1 MSVSPNQWF
10 AALVVLVCVA
20 LLVRMCLPSRHRAA
34 LDATLRRLPGRVL
47 ARTKAVC
54 KTLWHWRHWRSRR
67 DDAARLAEEAIQR
80 ARRTRAD
87 KDGNVIRPEAFKGPR
102 KPH

>member
-1 MSVSPNQWF
+1 MSVSSNPWF
-10 AALVVLVCVA
+10 AGLVVAVCVVM
-20 LLVRMCLPSRHRAA
+20 LVRMCLGERRRAA
-34 LDATLRRLPGRVL
+34 LDDLG
-47 ARTKAVC
+47 
-54 KTLWHWRHWRSRR
+54 WRSWRWVRSRSLAVWRWRRHR

-87 KDGNVIRPEAFKGPR
+87 KDGNVIRPEAFKETRKSEPR

>member
-1 MSVSPNQWF
+1 MFLSPNRWF

-20 LLVRMCLPSRHRAA
+20 LLVRMCLPVRHRAA
-34 LDATLRRLPGRVL
+34 LDAALRRMAGWLRVR
-47 ARTKAVC
+47 ATAV
-54 KTLWHWRHWRSRR
+54 WHWRQWRSRR

>member
-10 AALVVLVCVA
+10 AALVVLVCA
-20 LLVRMCLPSRHRAA
+20 ILLVRMALPVRHRAT
-34 LDATLRRLPGRVL
+34 LDATVRRLPAWVQ
-47 ARTKAVC
+47 ARATA
-54 KTLWHWRHWRSRR
+54 LWHWRQRRSQR
-67 DDAARLAEEAIQR
+67 DDAARLADEAIQR

>member
-20 LLVRMCLPSRHRAA
+20 LLVRMCLPARRRAA
-34 LDATLRRLPGRVL
+34 LDAAGRRAL
-47 ARTKAVC
+47 ARWRAHAMAV
-54 KTLWHWRHWRSRR
+54 WQWRHRRSRR

>member
-1 MSVSPNQWF
+1 MSVSLSQWF
-10 AALVVLVCVA
+10 AALVVLICAA
-20 LLVRMCLPSRHRAA
+20 LLVRMSLPARRRAA
-34 LDATLRRLPGRVL
+34 LDATLRRLP
-47 ARTKAVC
+47 ARLQARAAA
-54 KTLWHWRHWRSRR
+54 LWHWRQRRSQR

-87 KDGNVIRPEAFKGPR
+87 KDGNVIHPEAFKGPR

>member
-1 MSVSPNQWF
+1 MSLSPNHWF

-20 LLVRMCLPSRHRAA
+20 LLARMCLPQRRRAA
-34 LDATLRRLPGRVL
+34 LDAALRDLPRW
-47 ARTKAVC
+47 ARARGMAV
-54 KTLWHWRHWRSRR
+54 WHWRSRR

-80 ARRTRAD
+80 ARSTRAD
-87 KDGNVIRPEAFKGPR
+87 KEGNVIRPEAFKGPR

>member
-1 MSVSPNQWF
+1 MSVSPNPWF

-20 LLVRMCLPSRHRAA
+20 LLARMCLPLRRRVA
-34 LDATLRRLPGRVL
+34 LDAALRRLPGWVRSR
-47 ARTKAVC
+47 AKAV
-54 KTLWHWRHWRSRR
+54 WHWRDWRSRR

>member
-10 AALVVLVCVA
+10 AAVVVLVCVA
-20 LLVRMCLPSRHRAA
+20 LLVRMCLPPRRRAA
-34 LDATLRRLPGRVL
+34 LDATLRRLPGRVR
-47 ARTKAVC
+47 ARSKA
-54 KTLWHWRHWRSRR
+54 LWHWRQSRSRR

>member
-1 MSVSPNQWF
+1 MSVSPNHWF

-20 LLVRMCLPSRHRAA
+20 LLARMCLPQRRRAA
-34 LDATLRRLPGRVL
+34 LDAALRRLPRW
-47 ARTKAVC
+47 ARARGMAV
-54 KTLWHWRHWRSRR
+54 WHWRHGRRRR
-67 DDAARLAEEAIQR
+67 DDAARLTEEAIQR

>member
-1 MSVSPNQWF
+1 MSVSPNPWF

-20 LLVRMCLPSRHRAA
+20 LLARMCLPLRRRVA
-34 LDATLRRLPGRVL
+34 LDAAVRRLPRWVRSR
-47 ARTKAVC
+47 AKAV
-54 KTLWHWRHWRSRR
+54 WQWRHWRSRR

>member
-1 MSVSPNQWF
+1 MPVSPNQWF
-10 AALVVLVCVA
+10 AALVVAVCAA
-20 LLVRMCLPSRHRAA
+20 LLVRMFLPARRRAT
-34 LDATLRRLPGRVL
+34 LDAALRRLPGRL
-47 ARTKAVC
+47 RARAM
-54 KTLWHWRHWRSRR
+54 TLWHWRQWRSRR
-67 DDAARLAEEAIQR
+67 EDAARLAEEAIQR

>member
-10 AALVVLVCVA
+10 AAVVVLVCVA
-20 LLVRMCLPSRHRAA
+20 LLVRMCLPPRRRAA
-34 LDATLRRLPGRVL
+34 LDATLRRLPGRVRAL
-47 ARTKAVC
+47 ARAVWH
-54 KTLWHWRHWRSRR
+54 LRHWRQSRSRR

>member
-1 MSVSPNQWF
+1 MSLSLNQWF
-10 AALVVLVCVA
+10 AAFVVLVCAA
-20 LLVRMCLPSRHRAA
+20 LLVRLVLPPRRRAV
-34 LDATLRRLPGRVL
+34 LDASVRGLPARLQ
-47 ARTKAVC
+47 ARATA
-54 KTLWHWRHWRSRR
+54 LWHWRQRRSQR

-87 KDGNVIRPEAFKGPR
+87 KDGNVIHPEAFKGPR